1 MIYLSKGMVR
11 KDSTE
16 DRLNIS
22 RGGQSF
28 LLTGTEAA
36 LWLNGRAAFSMTRS
50 SVEERSLQHLI
61 RMGLAEAETNEN
73 HTAKYRILSRCVCC
87 PARVKKMA
95 LPLAGKEKT
104 VWTWLEKAGLRLS
117 TAELI
122 YLMEHQIQP
131 EEKLL
136 YEENRQALVETIYT
150 RDTIADNILETQME
164 TAFCRDEVVEILLRL
179 LKKKRILLL

>member
-28 LLTGTEAA
+28 LLTGAEAA
-36 LWLNGRAAFSMTRS
+36 LWLNGRFAFSVTHSPAEDRF
-50 SVEERSLQHLI
+50 LQHLI
-61 RMGLAEAETNEN
+61 RVGLAEAEADEDN
-73 HTAKYRILSRCVCC
+73 TAKYRILSRCVCC
-87 PARVKKMA
+87 PARVKKMV
-95 LPLAGKEKT
+95 LPLAGKEKE

-131 EEKLL
+131 EERLL
-136 YEENRQALVETIYT
+136 YEENRQVLVETIYT
-150 RDTIADNILETQME
+150 QNTIADNILENQME
-164 TAFCRDEVVEILLRL
+164 TADCRDEVVQVLLQL
-179 LKKKRILLL
+179 LKKKRILVL

>member
-36 LWLNGRAAFSMTRS
+36 LWLNGRFVFSVTRS
-50 SVEERSLQHLI
+50 PAEDRFLQHLI
-61 RMGLAEAETNEN
+61 RMGLAEAEADEDNA
-73 HTAKYRILSRCVCC
+73 AKYRILSRCVCC

-95 LPLAGKEKT
+95 LPLAGKEKE

-117 TAELI
+117 TSELI
-122 YLMEHQIQP
+122 YLVEHQIQP

-150 RDTIADNILETQME
+150 RNTIADNILENQME
-164 TAFCRDEVVEILLRL
+164 TASCRDEVVQVLLQL
-179 LKKKRILLL
+179 LKKKRILVL